1 MFSAAVFAAGV
12 MAAAVFVLVMGA
24 MDVRVEGQLTGC
36 KCCRS
41 FVCATRNTAVQ
52 SNARL
57 RKRSLCAAA
66 DAAADQRVDLMRG
79 QEACKGTVAAA
90 VRVDYLAVSDL
101 AVLHIVQLEL
111 FGMAEKNMPLTVYH
125 IL

>member
-1 MFSAAVFAAGV
+1 MLSAAVFAAGV

-41 FVCATRNTAVQ
+41 FVCAARNTAVQ

-66 DAAADQRVDLMRG
+66 DAAADQRVHAVLG
-79 QEACKGTVAAA
+79 QETGQCAVAAA
-90 VRVDYLAVSDL
+90 VGKL
-101 AVLHIVQLEL
+101 
-111 FGMAEKNMPLTVYH
+111 N
-125 IL
+125 

>member
-1 MFSAAVFAAGV
+1 

-24 MDVRVEGQLTGC
+24 MDVRIEGQLTGC
-36 KCCRS
+36 KRCRS
-41 FVCATRNTAVQ
+41 FVCAARNTAVQ

-90 VRVDYLAVSDL
+90 VRVDYLAVPDL
-101 AVLHIVQLEL
+101 AVLLSVICCGDCAAFLRQRWQQSGPVPSHRR
-111 FGMAEKNMPLTVYH
+111 
-125 IL
+125 

>member
-1 MFSAAVFAAGV
+1 MLSAAVFAAGV

-36 KCCRS
+36 KRCRS
-41 FVCATRNTAVQ
+41 FVCAARNTAVQ

-57 RKRSLCAAA
+57 RKRSLRAAA

-90 VRVDYLAVSDL
+90 VRVDYLAVLDL

-111 FGMAEKNMPLTVYH
+111 DRKSVV
-125 IL
+125 